1 MSNNA
6 ENEDVNLSIYGDG
19 RLELEMSLNQYNEI
33 NLSALDLAGATL
45 SSLAETDS
53 SRAYSLIKRM
63 VGSFAIHANSIAVN
77 GVLVVNKEDD
87 GEAATRSIARN
98 ALSSRMP
105 ESYERRIEF
114 SLGVRMSDADA
125 QMFGESQGK
134 ILSVLDFVIEPP
146 NYTN

>member
-63 VGSFAIHANSIAVN
+63 VGSFAREQH
-77 GVLVVNKEDD
+77 
-87 GEAATRSIARN
+87 
-98 ALSSRMP
+98 SSEWRVGR
-105 ESYERRIEF
+105 E
-114 SLGVRMSDADA
+114 
-125 QMFGESQGK
+125 
-134 ILSVLDFVIEPP
+134 
-146 NYTN
+146 

>member
-1 MSNNA
+1 
-6 ENEDVNLSIYGDG
+6 
-19 RLELEMSLNQYNEI
+19 
-33 NLSALDLAGATL
+33 
-45 SSLAETDS
+45 
-53 SRAYSLIKRM
+53 
-63 VGSFAIHANSIAVN
+63 VN